1 MSAHHIPV
9 DREKVMEDTVT
20 KRKGTSIKIGCAG
33 VSEASTGAQA
43 LTSSH
48 AWILFASDS
57 ASAAPR
63 GVLSGLTQ
71 SLIPEGSEP
80 LVITCLLDGMA
91 RARDKLRETDGT
103 DRH

>member
-1 MSAHHIPV
+1 
-9 DREKVMEDTVT
+9 MEDTVT
-20 KRKGTSIKIGCAG
+20 KRKGTSIEIGCAG
-33 VSEASTGAQA
+33 VFEASAGAQA

-71 SLIPEGSEP
+71 SVIPEGSEP
-80 LVITCLLDGMA
+80 LVITCLLDWMA
-91 RARDKLRETDGT
+91 RA
-103 DRH
+103 